1 MHLRVVLHLWV
12 GLALL
17 ASVGWATTFFLEVKA
32 EVVLTRLDHGNRTVM
47 RRPEPHAMQ
56 LLSQGTNVFTMAAAR
71 QETIASTTGV
81 AASTIV
87 DHSAVVRP

>member
-1 MHLRVVLHLWV
+1 MHLRVVLHLRV

-56 LLSQGTNVFTMAAAR
+56 LLSQGTNVFTMHKSLQYKR
-71 QETIASTTGV
+71 WELT
-81 AASTIV
+81 
-87 DHSAVVRP
+87 RLWYYKELWFW

>member
-1 MHLRVVLHLWV
+1 MIGLGIALPQAL
-12 GLALL
+12 GLANDDRRCSQR
-17 ASVGWATTFFLEVKA
+17 AARIYVYMKAIHAT
-32 EVVLTRLDHGNRTVM
+32 
-47 RRPEPHAMQ
+47 EPHAMQ
-56 LLSQGTNVFTMAAAR
+56 LLSQGTNVFTMAAAW